1 MKKKKKKE
9 RHEDCGHEVDSINN
23 VYMFHNLKFNLHL
36 FINAMDLDDAMNQ
49 FDMCQFENRKYWK
62 VFLETAGSTSA
73 NRTTLAVSSPSSRT
87 CGIVLVSPLGSRL

>member
-1 MKKKKKKE
+1 MTKKKKKE
-9 RHEDCGHEVDSINN
+9 IHEDCGHEVDSINN

-62 VFLETAGSTSA
+62 VFLETGHQ
-73 NRTTLAVSSPSSRT
+73 PS
-87 CGIVLVSPLGSRL
+87 